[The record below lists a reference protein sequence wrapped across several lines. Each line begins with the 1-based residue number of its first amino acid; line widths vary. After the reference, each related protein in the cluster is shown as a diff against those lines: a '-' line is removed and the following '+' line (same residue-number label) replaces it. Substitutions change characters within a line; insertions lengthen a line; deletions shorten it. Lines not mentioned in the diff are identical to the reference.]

1 MNVVEEKRSSVVMWL
16 MVSKDLGEKS
26 SRRRTQKELSL
37 PGLDGVPSLN
47 SIFGDSFL
55 IGDQIFWSSE
65 IHPLDHSSVFASLN
79 LFSLLFFPPSLS
91 LGNVIPSF
99 Q

>member
-37 PGLDGVPSLN
+37 PGLDGVPC
-47 SIFGDSFL
+47 
-55 IGDQIFWSSE
+55 
-65 IHPLDHSSVFASLN
+65 
-79 LFSLLFFPPSLS
+79 PSLKFNIWRFLFDRRS
-91 LGNVIPSF
+91 DLLEF
-99 Q
+99 